1 MCLLRFVRAD
11 EINYLY
17 NFVFRDYL
25 VFRSF
30 EKNSSLV
37 IILRRKKSSSV
48 HNFEDCESRR
58 RRREKAV
65 VKKYL
70 IDSIDKPCAMTN
82 AINRANYSPL
92 PRPVVI
98 RADDRTFPLLF
109 KRGSIH
115 DRFN

>member
-37 IILRRKKSSSV
+37 INPSKEKSSSV

-98 RADDRTFPLLF
+98 RADDHVSVIIQTRIDP
-109 KRGSIH
+109 RSI
-115 DRFN
+115 